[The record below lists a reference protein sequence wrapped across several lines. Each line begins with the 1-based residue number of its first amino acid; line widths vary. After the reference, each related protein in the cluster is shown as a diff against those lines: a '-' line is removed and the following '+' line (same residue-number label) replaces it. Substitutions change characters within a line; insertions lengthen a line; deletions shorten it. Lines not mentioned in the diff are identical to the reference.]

1 MLKHIVLI
9 DDDDDDQFI
18 FLTALKE
25 VAPECECRIKNNGLT
40 AFRDLQVY
48 HDHIY
53 HDHID
58 MIFLD
63 LNMPMMNGFEFLTI
77 LKTDS
82 RLSSI
87 PIIIYSTS
95 NNPLDVKRAKA
106 LGVELFISKTSE
118 IQDLISE
125 LNLICKA
132 EEV

>member
-18 FLTALKE
+18 FLTALKD

-40 AFRDLQVY
+40 AFRDLQV
-48 HDHIY
+48 D

-63 LNMPMMNGFEFLTI
+63 LSMPIMNGFEFLTI

-87 PIIIYSTS
+87 PITIYSTS
-95 NNPLDVKRAKA
+95 NNPLDLKRAKG
-106 LGVELFISKTSE
+106 LGVELFISKTSD
-118 IQDLISE
+118 IQDLINE